1 MLLACTEGV
10 EAYRERMES
19 LDSFLTV
26 PSSALG
32 AGSRNRLRFSGTEA
46 VTLLCGMELET
57 GWRRRT
63 TGRHR

>member
-1 MLLACTEGV
+1 MAILLACTEGV
-10 EAYRERMES
+10 EAYRERIES

-46 VTLLCGMELET
+46 VTLL
-57 GWRRRT
+57 
-63 TGRHR
+63 